1 MLNRKMRGI
10 ADPYTLGMIIAL
22 LGAVIIDRLQGDTD
36 QPSSTTDAM
45 SMQRVVQVEEAE
57 GSVEQ

>member
-22 LGAVIIDRLQGDTD
+22 LGAVIIDRLHGDAD
-36 QPSSTTDAM
+36 QPSSATDAM
-45 SMQRVVQVEEAE
+45 SMQRVVQVEEAQ